1 MPLGLGNIFNG
12 LFKQYGHTVILL
24 LRFIDIAMLIGAAWV
39 SHYFWLR
46 QFVIDQ
52 DYRIVVVSGYF
63 GGHHLFRNRPGLP
76 SLAE

>member
-1 MPLGLGNIFNG
+1 MPLGIGNIFNG

-46 QFVIDQ
+46 QK
-52 DYRIVVVSGYF
+52 
-63 GGHHLFRNRPGLP
+63 NRCQ
-76 SLAE
+76 